1 MTFFEDLTGRFGE
14 IHAELIHAIDGLPA
28 EALDWLPGG
37 EMNSLSVL
45 VVHLVGA
52 EKYWIGAVALG
63 EPTDRVR
70 EQEFSV
76 QGLGLEELKKR
87 ILDANVYI
95 CQALTRFSPADL
107 ETSRKSPRNEKV
119 FSVGY
124 CLLHALEHSALHLGH
139 IQITRQLWDQRGI

>member
-1 MTFFEDLTGRFGE
+1 MTYFEDLTGRFDE

-28 EALDWLPGG
+28 EALDWLPGE

-45 VVHLVGA
+45 VVHLVGS

-70 EQEFSV
+70 EEEFKV
-76 QGLGLEELKKR
+76 QGLGLEELKRR
-87 ILDANVYI
+87 ILDANAYI
-95 CQALTRFSPADL
+95 RQALARFSLADL
-107 ETSRKSPRNEKV
+107 DAPRKSPRNEKV
-119 FSVGY
+119 FSAGW

-139 IQITRQLWDQRGI
+139 IQITRQLWDHRAI